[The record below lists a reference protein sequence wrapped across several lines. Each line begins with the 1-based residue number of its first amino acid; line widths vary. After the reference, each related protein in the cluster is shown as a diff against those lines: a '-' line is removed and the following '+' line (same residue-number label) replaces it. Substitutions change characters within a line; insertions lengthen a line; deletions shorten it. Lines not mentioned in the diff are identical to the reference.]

1 MMKRAFRRLKS
12 GKGSILF
19 FIIAIMSVMIVL
31 ASAVYYSTISARQQV
46 EIEYGN
52 EQSYQSAIALNNLVS
67 DYISKKP
74 NSDFVKTIAGMKMN
88 GETIVSTGAE
98 GIEGFSELAPGLGD
112 YKITVTKIADG
123 AEKGTKVVRITTDVT
138 VNGETSTITTVG
150 EFKVTEEAY
159 SFDRFF
165 TSTGYAPNDV
175 YMSGMEITSTMYLD
189 NEYSQIGGNEG
200 GSKINLYSEII
211 VAGTL
216 KLNNAP
222 INDGIN
228 NNPIDITIGNNLY
241 LSFPTNTGLNLE
253 GGTLRVGGSVAQL
266 ANCSTFK
273 KGNKCY
279 IMGDYYGACASDE
292 PDLTDIVCVNGDF
305 VVFGNMKYSGKIY
318 VNGNVYVDSSHNQG
332 FISNQM
338 YVGGNIYFSPNFG
351 NMENY
356 VKHITFVNSDGT
368 KNTYSKIDDAK
379 KSGRVVE
386 CSSAISLTLDSET
399 TTTDLKESIK
409 NIKAVNGEGGYNYVW
424 PSQEKL
430 CDNIDDV
437 KAEINKKIGDPKY
450 INWDLESK
458 FKDGEKLKEQTDIS
472 FKLENWKLEN
482 IVTLSAKDKTEY
494 VMGDITFPINYYNIF
509 GIVFDTDAGDGTY
522 KDIYVYLKPNCE
534 YYYDDNG
541 KEQYRATDDPSNY
554 NCFMWNPP
562 KGSSYTDTDKSPFHV
577 FVKGKGSLI
586 LVLPDNVKYVAN
598 HQSYVGHIAIYEKI
612 VGKTVTAENS
622 LAAVPEFGDAL
633 KNKIADILICD
644 KTNSKNSCFTDD
656 FLTETGDSGTK
667 TYAHNNVFLVTV
679 DKNASMNFQPQQN
692 MFAGFI
698 YAPYMTFEA
707 SSEGGKAGMLG
718 GMIVSDYTMD
728 KTSNTY
734 ICTIPYDYYD
744 RFVTPTASEE
754 QKEEERMKY
763 MEKIMAESGCT
774 TTIGSTVAKSWR
786 VYGYN

>member
-74 NSDFVKTIAGMKMN
+74 NSDFVKTIAGMKKN

-112 YKITVTKIADG
+112 YKITVTKIKDG
-123 AEKGTKVVRITTDVT
+123 AEEGTKVVRITTDVT

-189 NEYSQIGGNEG
+189 NEYSQIGGNTG

-458 FKDGEKLKEQTDIS
+458 FKNGENLIDKTDIK
-472 FKLENWKLEN
+472 FNCVNGQPEF
-482 IVTLSAKDKTEY
+482 VYTLSAKDKTEY
-494 VMGDITFPINYYNIF
+494 VMGDIVFPVNWGDYGLI
-509 GIVFDTDAGDGTY
+509 FDTDAGDGTY

-534 YYYDDNG
+534 YYEENG
-541 KEQYRATDDPSNY
+541 TEKYRATDSSNY

-562 KGSSYTDTDKSPFHV
+562 KGSSINQYPLLHV

-598 HQSYVGHIAIYEKI
+598 WHSYVGHIAIYEEI
-612 VGKTVTAENS
+612 TGKTVTAESTLVDSPAFDDS
-622 LAAVPEFGDAL
+622 L
-633 KNKIADILICD
+633 KTKIYDILIRD

-656 FLTETGDSGTK
+656 FLTETGDSGTQ

-679 DKNASMNFQPQQN
+679 DKNASMNFEIQQN
-692 MFAGFI
+692 IFAGFI
-698 YAPYMTFEA
+698 YAPYMTFE
-707 SSEGGKAGMLG
+707 SSSAGGKAGMLG

-728 KTSNTY
+728 RTSNTY

-754 QKEEERMKY
+754 QKEEERKKY
-763 MEKIMAESGCT
+763 MEKIMSESGCT